1 MLYEILVALAMGKE
15 NVPFMSRQP
24 VDRVDLLVKVQNVGH
39 EHHSDSLLGV
49 CLAFEPAEAS

>member
-1 MLYEILVALAMGKE
+1 MGKE